1 MSRVAISDNGSL
13 IFYIEDYTIGSTGYA
28 IDYRKGDSSKW
39 ISAQCKVKVVD
50 YMILGTEENSKK
62 YMINLYRKYSKK
74 NHKFFTINYVG
85 YSIGVLVQYI
95 SDWEFDI
102 FTKNEIIHMILYGEI
117 KSMCDP
123 NEIIK
128 FNDDW
133 KTCKK

>member
-1 MSRVAISDNGSL
+1 MSRVAISNNGSL

-39 ISAQCKVKVVD
+39 ISAQCKIKVVE
-50 YMILGTEENSKK
+50 YMILGTKENSKK

-95 SDWEFDI
+95 SDWEFELLTQNQI
-102 FTKNEIIHMILYGEI
+102 NQLILFGGIVE
-117 KSMCDP
+117 
-123 NEIIK
+123 
-128 FNDDW
+128 
-133 KTCKK
+133 